1 MKKKTEYILFP
12 PGYGLPIGHYKT
24 MKQVKKCL
32 RRNKEKWIYVK
43 KWITTKSHK
52 QSFLSW
58 SQHYKYLGENVK
70 RI

>member
-12 PGYGLPIGHYKT
+12 QEYELPIKHYKT
-24 MKQVKKCL
+24 MKQVKKYL

-52 QSFLSW
+52 QSFLPDC
-58 SQHYKYLGENVK
+58 SQHYKNIK
-70 RI
+70 CI